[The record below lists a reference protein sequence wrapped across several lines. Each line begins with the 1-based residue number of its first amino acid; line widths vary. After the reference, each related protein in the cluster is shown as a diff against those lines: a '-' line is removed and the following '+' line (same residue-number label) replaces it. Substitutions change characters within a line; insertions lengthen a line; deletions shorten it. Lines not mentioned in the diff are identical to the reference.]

1 MKKSKF
7 ILPLVLLS
15 IALVAAY
22 LAIGSY
28 NNSSVKYHTDYL
40 SSDEVAMLRDGDIII
55 RKGFGFVSNKI
66 TELLD
71 EPYNVSHCG
80 IVCNTTGLGGPTV
93 IHSVSSTLSDID
105 GVQSCNIKRFAAESR
120 ENSIIVV
127 RFKDTTSHPSRL
139 IASEAQRYLDAQ
151 LPFDNSFD
159 LTDSS
164 EIYCTELV
172 WKILLDKY
180 GHDLYPYK
188 ATSRALGF
196 APLVDTAHFD
206 IVISHNIAVKQH

>member
-1 MKKSKF
+1 MV
-7 ILPLVLLS
+7 VLLS
-15 IALVAAY
+15 FAVCVAY

-28 NNSSVKYHTDYL
+28 NNSSIKYNTDYL
-40 SSDEVAMLRDGDIII
+40 TPEEVAMLRDGDIII

-66 TELLD
+66 TDILN

-80 IVCNTTGLGGPTV
+80 IVCNTTAPGGPTV

-105 GVQSCNIKRFAAESR
+105 GVQSCNIKKFVAESR

-127 RFKDTTSHPSRL
+127 RFKDTASHPSRL

-180 GHDLYPYK
+180 GHDLYPNQA
-188 ATSRALGF
+188 ATHTLGF

-206 IVISHNIAVKQH
+206 IVISHNIATKH

>member
-71 EPYNVSHCG
+71 EPYNVSHGG
-80 IVCNTTGLGGPTV
+80 IVCNTTALDGPTV

-127 RFKDTTSHPSRL
+127 RFKDTASHPSRL

-151 LPFDNSFD
+151 MPFDNSFD
-159 LTDSS
+159 LNDSS

-172 WKILLDKY
+172 WKILLDNF
-180 GHDLYPYK
+180 GHDLYPNK
-188 ATSRALGF
+188 AAITALGF

-206 IVISHNIAVKQH
+206 IVISHNIATKH

>member
-1 MKKSKF
+1 M
-7 ILPLVLLS
+7 
-15 IALVAAY
+15 
-22 LAIGSY
+22 
-28 NNSSVKYHTDYL
+28 
-40 SSDEVAMLRDGDIII
+40 
-55 RKGFGFVSNKI
+55 
-66 TELLD
+66 
-71 EPYNVSHCG
+71 SHCG
-80 IVCNTTGLGGPTV
+80 IVCNTTALGGPTV

-139 IASEAQRYLDAQ
+139 IASEAQRYLNAQ

-159 LTDSS
+159 LNDSS
-164 EIYCTELV
+164 EIYRTELV

-206 IVISHNIAVKQH
+206 IVISHNIATKH